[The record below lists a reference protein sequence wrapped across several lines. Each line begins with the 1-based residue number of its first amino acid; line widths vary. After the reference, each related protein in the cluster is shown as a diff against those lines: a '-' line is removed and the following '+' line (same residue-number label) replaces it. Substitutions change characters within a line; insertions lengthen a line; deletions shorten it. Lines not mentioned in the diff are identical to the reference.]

1 MLRNT
6 TGSML
11 IASCAFLALCHGAAM
26 ATDLTLYGWKNGLP
40 AKQGAKPAASK
51 DKRDASPAA
60 GDKRPAR
67 KQEQKNGKA
76 AHAETGHQRRILTY
90 SLPRDRLF
98 HLETAKV
105 DPRNAERLTVLGG
118 GIGAAAVP
126 LALPVAA
133 PRPARAVPVRTE
145 VPDTAGIG
153 FGCRERPF
161 SSTLA
166 RREFT
171 ACFRHNVDRS
181 WKTQTYV
188 SRGVIEGTQTWGGGL
203 TIAYDY

>member
-6 TGSML
+6 PVPML
-11 IASCAFLALCHGAAM
+11 IASCAFLAVCHGAAM
-26 ATDLTLYGWKNGLP
+26 ATDLTLYGWKHGMQG
-40 AKQGAKPAASK
+40 KQGTKPAASK
-51 DKRDASPAA
+51 DKRDAPPAA
-60 GDKRPAR
+60 GEKRLPR
-67 KQEQKNGKA
+67 KQEQKKGKT
-76 AHAETGHQRRILTY
+76 AHTDTGHQRRILTY

-98 HLETAKV
+98 HLEVAKG

-133 PRPARAVPVRTE
+133 PGPARAEPARTD
-145 VPDTAGIG
+145 VPDAAGIG

-161 SSTLA
+161 SSSLA

-181 WKTQTYV
+181 WKAQTYV

-203 TIAYDY
+203 TVGYDY